1 MSNESGSPSSEY
13 TLITGDVRKAD
24 TVALITNGADAFP
37 EDSFTG
43 MYWTGGAAGGDG
55 VYVLEP
61 TYTPGVL
68 ATLAAQN
75 NMLGKCIEAMEVN
88 IDGTGHVIKLV
99 TGEDDDETE
108 KTRLENFFKEPF
120 PGKSMVEIRRSLR
133 RDIETT
139 GNGYLEVIRN
149 LADEIVMINW
159 LDVQDMRLLRLGD
172 VVEVQKVL
180 DRDGQEMTVTIRTRE
195 RRYVQLV
202 NGKSIYFKEFGAGR
216 DIHRGTG
223 EWVKDG
229 ARLPINLRGSEVIH
243 FVGVKEPKTPYGSPR
258 WISQLPSVLGSRKAE
273 EHNLE
278 FFDGGGIPPVL
289 VIVQGGTLGREV
301 KEDLKQHLSGIGG
314 RHRAAVVEA
323 ISTSGSLESAGTV
336 QVRVERFGCTDDKT
350 EVLTKKGWQFIQDW
364 DGSQVGTVVGGYLV
378 YQNPLQYHV
387 YDYEGDM
394 IHIEG
399 GATEFMVTP
408 NHRVWYQQP
417 RDKAMRFEFAYS
429 SVARSNLI
437 VPVAPVNGAASEFNF
452 YFEIVGRNFPQD
464 VWLDFLGMFISDGS
478 TNGHE
483 SNPNTITITVKK
495 SRKKEFIES
504 FMKEIAEASGAKYT
518 EHDYDDEYTRYALY
532 HCELRRWLRVEVGA
546 SAKQKR
552 IPSQFLELNQ
562 VQSER
567 LLQSLMLGDGHYNGE
582 NGKHGWTFTTSSVG
596 LADDVQL
603 LALRAGYRSV
613 LTPVKGR
620 ESEYCISITPRTFAH
635 VTKGR
640 CPAWGV
646 VPYIGK
652 VYCFTMQSGVFV
664 TRRNGKVCITGNSE
678 RQQDAM
684 FQNYDKACGENI
696 RTSFRLPEMFIGM
709 SGDMNFAIAYTA
721 YMVAE
726 AQVFFPERDEFDTVI
741 NTRIVKGL
749 GAKKYVF
756 SSLPVTLVDVQ
767 NQLKAIEYVREDKTV
782 DGEEIIEVL
791 NNITGLSF
799 NYTEPPPPPE
809 EMMGAGPTSPTSAG
823 GKSPKQPLKLV
834 KQPINA
840 QTTGTGASPPY
851 KVGKQ
856 ELEELGIDLEGM
868 EDISGIEELCT
879 CADHLMG

>member
-1 MSNESGSPSSEY
+1 MSGESVSQSSEY
-13 TLITGDVRKAD
+13 TLLTGDVRKAD
-24 TVALITNGADAFP
+24 TAALITNGADAFP

-55 VYVLEP
+55 VYILEP

-68 ATLAAQN
+68 ATLASQN

-99 TGEDDDETE
+99 TGEEEDEAE
-108 KTRLENFFKEPF
+108 KTRLEDFFREPY
-120 PGKSMVEIRRSLR
+120 PGKSMVEIRRALR
-133 RDIETT
+133 RDIETA

-229 ARLPINLRGSEVIH
+229 VRLPINLRGSEVIH

-258 WISQLPSVLGSRKAE
+258 WISQLPSVLGSRKSE

-301 KEDLKQHLSGIGG
+301 KEDLKQHLSGVGG

-336 QVRVERFGCTDDKT
+336 QVRVERFG
-350 EVLTKKGWQFIQDW
+350 
-364 DGSQVGTVVGGYLV
+364 
-378 YQNPLQYHV
+378 
-387 YDYEGDM
+387 
-394 IHIEG
+394 
-399 GATEFMVTP
+399 A
-408 NHRVWYQQP
+408 
-417 RDKAMRFEFAYS
+417 
-429 SVARSNLI
+429 
-437 VPVAPVNGAASEFNF
+437 
-452 YFEIVGRNFPQD
+452 
-464 VWLDFLGMFISDGS
+464 
-478 TNGHE
+478 
-483 SNPNTITITVKK
+483 
-495 SRKKEFIES
+495 
-504 FMKEIAEASGAKYT
+504 
-518 EHDYDDEYTRYALY
+518 
-532 HCELRRWLRVEVGA
+532 
-546 SAKQKR
+546 
-552 IPSQFLELNQ
+552 
-562 VQSER
+562 
-567 LLQSLMLGDGHYNGE
+567 
-582 NGKHGWTFTTSSVG
+582 
-596 LADDVQL
+596 
-603 LALRAGYRSV
+603 
-613 LTPVKGR
+613 
-620 ESEYCISITPRTFAH
+620 
-635 VTKGR
+635 
-640 CPAWGV
+640 
-646 VPYIGK
+646 
-652 VYCFTMQSGVFV
+652 
-664 TRRNGKVCITGNSE
+664 E

-684 FQNYDKACGENI
+684 FSNYDKSCGENI

-709 SGDMNFAIAYTA
+709 SGDMNFAVAYTA

-741 NTRIVKGL
+741 NTRIVREL
-749 GAKKYVF
+749 GVRKYVF
-756 SSLPVTLVDVQ
+756 ASLPVTLVDVQ
-767 NQLKAIEYVREDKTV
+767 NQLKAIEYVREDQTV
-782 DGEEIIEVL
+782 GGEEIIDVL
-791 NNITGLSF
+791 NTITGLSF
-799 NYTEPPPPPE
+799 NYKEPPPPPE
-809 EMMGAGPTSPTSAG
+809 IMPAGGPTSPTSVG
-823 GKSPKQPLKLV
+823 GKQPKQPLKQV

-856 ELEELGIDLEGM
+856 ELEELDLVM
-868 EDISGIEELCT
+868 DISGIEELCN